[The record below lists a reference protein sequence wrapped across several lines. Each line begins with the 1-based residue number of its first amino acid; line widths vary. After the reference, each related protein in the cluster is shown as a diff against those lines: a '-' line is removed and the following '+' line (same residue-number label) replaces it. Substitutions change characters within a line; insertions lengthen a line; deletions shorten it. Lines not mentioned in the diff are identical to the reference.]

1 MKPVI
6 SAPQA
11 AYHAGGVMF
20 RPAGSADDAALRR
33 CLRDN
38 DMDAWINLAFE
49 REPCFFDGENLM
61 GASLAVIAEAEKS
74 PHDFVGMY
82 TCAQLRVHLNGQ
94 TAVAGYLGGLRVNP
108 SYRRRIRI
116 LKDGFAS
123 IPVLTREWESPAC
136 WFTSIGQENQQA
148 RRVLEAGLKHL
159 PRYQLAGEMETLV
172 FPTRQ
177 EPPTGLLQSATQ
189 DDVPALSEFF
199 NQQAKAFQ
207 FSPRLEEA
215 WLRALDGAHGLH
227 LADFWLLKDGDA
239 LHGCL
244 AIWDQRGFKQTVVRA
259 YRFPLNKLRVAYNLL
274 AGIRGKIKLPAPNQ
288 KIEQVFLSFVALD
301 ESAQQRAVEVVKEG
315 LRLAAQKGALVGTL
329 GLSAQHPLTTRLKA
343 ALPHESYRTRIETV
357 SWQDTDRLA
366 LDDRPVQPEI
376 ALL

>member
-1 MKPVI
+1 MKPVT
-6 SAPQA
+6 SASQT
-11 AYHAGGVMF
+11 AYRAGGLVF
-20 RPAGSADDAALRR
+20 RPAGTADDAALRR

-61 GASLAVIAEAEKS
+61 GASLAVIAETEKS
-74 PHDFVGMY
+74 SHDFVGMY
-82 TCAQLRVHLNGQ
+82 TCAQLPVHLNGQ

-108 SYRRRIRI
+108 SYRRKIRI

-123 IPVLTREWESPAC
+123 IPFLTRPWGQPNA
-136 WFTSIGQENQQA
+136 WFTSIGQENNQA

-159 PRYQLAGEMETLV
+159 PRYQLVGEMETLV
-172 FPTRQ
+172 FQTRRD
-177 EPPTGLLQSATQ
+177 PPTGLLQSATQ
-189 DDVPALSEFF
+189 EDIPALTEFF
-199 NQQAKAFQ
+199 NQQAQAFQ
-207 FSPRLEEA
+207 FAPSLDEA
-215 WLRALDGAHGLH
+215 WLQSLDGEHGLS

-244 AIWDQRGFKQTVVRA
+244 AIWDQRRFKQTVVRS
-259 YRFPLNKLRVAYNLL
+259 YRFPLNKLRIAYNLL
-274 AGIRGKIKLPAPNQ
+274 AGIRGKPKLPAPNQ
-288 KIEQVFLSFVALD
+288 LIEQVFLSFVALS
-301 ESAQQRAVEVVKEG
+301 ESAQQMAVEVVKEG

-329 GLSAQHPLTTRLKA
+329 GLSAQSPLTTRLKA

-357 SWQDTDRLA
+357 SWSDADRLR
-366 LDDRPVQPEI
+366 LDGRPAQPEV